1 MAVDLV
7 LYAEDVEGS
16 GWQNPAV
23 DGAGCYGPIWK
34 VLYFINT
41 SGDYI
46 MNADYDD
53 YDYTCECDSDDINLS
68 NIMRA
73 AKKTRHSLY
82 ALYKCLY
89 HWEFMCAPG
98 ITEKESFWDT
108 RRNARLEY
116 RPPSEC
122 YACANAIANNSSKIR
137 LYCEKCILIGFAWSS
152 RCVYNTAE
160 GVPLRYYSFYMK
172 WIESYGKQQYYAQ
185 KMVDAIKKAIKFHEM
200 KRLRKYNG

>member
-41 SGDYI
+41 RGGYI
-46 MNADYDD
+46 MSTD
-53 YDYTCECDSDDINLS
+53 YDYINECDSDDINLS
-68 NIMRA
+68 NIRRA
-73 AKKTRHSLY
+73 EKKTRHDLY

-98 ITEKESFWDT
+98 ITEKESFWDF
-108 RRNARLEY
+108 RKQARLVY
-116 RPPSEC
+116 RPVSEC
-122 YACANAIANNSSKIR
+122 YACANAIANNNSKTR
-137 LYCEKCILIGFAWSS
+137 LYCNKCILIGFAWNPY
-152 RCVYNTAE
+152 CLYNKE
-160 GVPLRYYSFYMK
+160 GETSVSYSLYME
-172 WIESYGKQQYYAQ
+172 WTRSYEKQQYYAQ
-185 KMVDAIKKAIKFHEM
+185 KMVVAIKEAIKFHEM

>member
-34 VLYFINT
+34 VLYFIDT

-46 MNADYDD
+46 MSTD
-53 YDYTCECDSDDINLS
+53 YDYINECDSDDTNLS
-68 NIMRA
+68 NIRRA
-73 AKKTRHSLY
+73 EKKTRHDLY

-98 ITEKESFWDT
+98 ITEKESFWDF
-108 RRNARLEY
+108 RKQARLVY
-116 RPPSEC
+116 RPVSEC
-122 YACANAIANNSSKIR
+122 YACANAMANNSSKTR
-137 LYCEKCILIGFAWSS
+137 LYCNKCILIGFAWNPYCLYS
-152 RCVYNTAE
+152 E
-160 GVPLRYYSFYMK
+160 DGVTFGFYSFFMK
-172 WIESYGKQQYYAQ
+172 WTKRYENQQYYAQ
-185 KMVDAIKKAIKFHEM
+185 KMVDAIKEAIKFHEM
-200 KRLRKYNG
+200 KRLRRYNG